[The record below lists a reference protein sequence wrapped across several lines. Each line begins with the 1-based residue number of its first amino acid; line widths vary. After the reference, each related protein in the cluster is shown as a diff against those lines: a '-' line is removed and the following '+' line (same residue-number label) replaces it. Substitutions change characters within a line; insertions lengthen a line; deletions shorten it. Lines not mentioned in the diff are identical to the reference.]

1 MSRLEPRR
9 TLRSTKELPSS
20 AGFHFVNLCPSWL
33 MVSSMLTEI
42 ILEAWIALRRNYTRS
57 LLTMLGIVWG
67 IATVTLLIAYGSSF
81 RRILVGGFD
90 AFGKSVV
97 ICWPQQTSEQPGGQ
111 RAGKKVRLEQA
122 DLDIVKETAPLVK
135 HVCLETVNRPGISYG
150 ERMVGTAA
158 IRGVCPEYGEMRN
171 EVPSEGRWISAGDEL
186 ERRRVVF
193 LGGRVREQ
201 LFSGRP
207 AIGETV
213 QIGGVHFTVIGV
225 MARKIQLSN
234 YFSSDDDS
242 AWIPYSAAGDVWN
255 TKYAAVMVFEPVAPQ
270 FEKKAQAQVLAAIA
284 SRQQF
289 SPTDPKAFQMF
300 GRDEFRP
307 VIDGLTIGLQVLLT
321 FVGTLTLGIGGVG
334 VMNIMLVSVDERIRE
349 IGLRRALGAKKW
361 QIKLQFLAETLL
373 IMLLGGAAGVLL
385 SYGIAAAVGTL
396 PLMGPLFEDDSGKAD
411 IHLQISLA
419 TVMLSTL
426 VLLAVGVASGLV
438 PALRA
443 SKLGSGR
450 SAAIRVKRLSS

>member
-1 MSRLEPRR
+1 
-9 TLRSTKELPSS
+9 
-20 AGFHFVNLCPSWL
+20 
-33 MVSSMLTEI
+33 MLTEI
-42 ILEAWIALRRNYTRS
+42 IREAWIALKRNTTRS

-81 RRILVGGFD
+81 RQILVNGFD

-97 ICWPQQTSEQPGGQ
+97 ICWPLQTSEQPGGQ
-111 RAGKKVRLEQA
+111 RAGKKVLLEKE
-122 DLDIVKETAPLVK
+122 DLEMVKEAAPLVK
-135 HVCLETVNRPGISYG
+135 HVCLETVKRPGIAY
-150 ERMVGTAA
+150 EDRMVGTAA

-171 EVPSEGRWISAGDEL
+171 EVPMEGRWINTADEL
-186 ERRRVVF
+186 ERRRVAF
-193 LGGRVREQ
+193 LGGRIREQ

-207 AIGETV
+207 AVGETV
-213 QIGGVHFTVIGV
+213 LIGGVHFEVIGV

-234 YFSSDDDS
+234 YFSSDDES
-242 AWIPYSAAGDVWN
+242 VWIPYSAAGDLWN
-255 TKYAAVMVFEPVAPQ
+255 TRYASVMVFSPIAPQ
-270 FEKKAQAQVLAAIA
+270 FEKKAMAQVLAAIA
-284 SRQQF
+284 TRQQF
-289 SPTDPKAFQMF
+289 SPTDKKAILMF

-307 VIDGLTIGLQVLLT
+307 IINAITIGLQVLLT

-361 QIKLQFLAETLL
+361 HIKLQFLAETLL
-373 IMLLGGAAGVLL
+373 IMLLGGAIGVLL
-385 SYGIAAAVGTL
+385 SYLVAAAVGTL

-411 IHLQISLA
+411 IHLKISMA

-426 VLLAVGVASGLV
+426 VLVAVGVVSGLV

-443 SKLGSGR
+443 SKLDPVEALR
-450 SAAIRVKRLSS
+450 YE

>member
-1 MSRLEPRR
+1 MGSVDPRLRPGQAA
-9 TLRSTKELPSS
+9 LL
-20 AGFHFVNLCPSWL
+20 
-33 MVSSMLTEI
+33 VSKMLTEI
-42 ILEAWIALRRNYTRS
+42 ILEAWIALKRNYTRS

-122 DLDIVKETAPLVK
+122 DLEMVKETAPLVK
-135 HVCLETVNRPGISYG
+135 HVCLETVKRPGISYG

-171 EVPSEGRWISAGDEL
+171 EVPSEGRWISSADEL

-207 AIGETV
+207 AVGEMV

-242 AWIPYSAAGDVWN
+242 AWIPYSAAGDLWN

-270 FEKKAQAQVLAAIA
+270 FERKAEAQVLAAIA
-284 SRQQF
+284 TRQQF
-289 SPTDPKAFQMF
+289 SPTDKKAFLMF

-385 SYGIAAAVGTL
+385 SYAIAAAVGTL

-411 IHLQISLA
+411 IHLQISMA
-419 TVMLSTL
+419 TVMISTL

-443 SKLGSGR
+443 SKLDPVEALR
-450 SAAIRVKRLSS
+450 YE

>member
-1 MSRLEPRR
+1 
-9 TLRSTKELPSS
+9 
-20 AGFHFVNLCPSWL
+20 
-33 MVSSMLTEI
+33 MLIEI
-42 ILEAWIALRRNYTRS
+42 ILEAWIALKRNLTRS
-57 LLTMLGIVWG
+57 FLTMLGIVWG

-81 RRILVGGFD
+81 RSILVHGFD

-111 RAGKKVRLEQA
+111 RAGKKVVIEQA
-122 DLDIVKETAPLVK
+122 DLDLVKATAPLVK
-135 HVCLETVNRPGISYG
+135 HVCRETVNRPGISYG
-150 ERMVGTAA
+150 DRMVGTAA
-158 IRGVCPEYGEMRN
+158 VRGVCPEYGEMRN
-171 EVPSEGRWISAGDEL
+171 EVPAEGRWIDAADEL
-186 ERRRVVF
+186 ERRRVIF
-193 LGGRVREQ
+193 LGGRVKEQ

-213 QIGGVHFTVIGV
+213 EVGGVRFTVIGV

-242 AWIPYSAAGDVWN
+242 AWIPYSTAGDLWN
-255 TKYAAVMVFEPVAPQ
+255 TRYAAVLVFEPIAPQ
-270 FEKKAQAQVLAAIA
+270 FEKRAMAQVLAAVA
-284 SRQQF
+284 TRQNF

-307 VIDGLTIGLQVLLT
+307 VIDALTIGLQVLLA

-349 IGLRRALGAKKW
+349 IGLRRALGAKKS

-373 IMLLGGAAGVLL
+373 IMVLGGAIGVGL
-385 SYGIAAAVGTL
+385 SYLIACCVGTL
-396 PLMGPLFEDDSGKAD
+396 PMMGPLFEDDSGQGD
-411 IHLQISLA
+411 IHLRISMM
-419 TVMLSTL
+419 TVILSSA
-426 VLLAVGVASGLV
+426 VLLLVGVASGLV

-443 SKLGSGR
+443 SKLDPVEALR
-450 SAAIRVKRLSS
+450 YE